1 MAGNIAP
8 EAAAAV
14 RYTVLKLRLHPTPEQ
29 AALMEQT
36 FGCCRYLWNRMLADA
51 GEFYAATDL
60 QYIPAPARY
69 KKDAPFLRAVD
80 SQALCAVHQDL
91 RQAFL
96 DFFRRPDHFRR
107 PKFKRK
113 KSGRDSFTTPCRR
126 LPSGPTVYLTEEGV
140 RLPKLGVVR
149 AVFHRRP
156 LRGWSLRSVTVTR
169 TRSGKYFASLACSY
183 EARIPR
189 RPAPSAENTLGLPA
203 LPDPPGL
210 ERSRAKLARA
220 RRKLSR
226 MERGSRNYEAQLQK
240 LRLLYE
246 RAANQRRDFIHK
258 ESRRIA
264 NAWDAVCLRDD
275 PLDEMALGE
284 GSGFGM
290 FRELLRYKLE
300 RQGKPLILVDRYTPT
315 TRTCSAC
322 GQALDSVPSRT
333 WACPGCGAVHDRE
346 VNAAKN
352 IKLEGLAHLPTAGP
366 A

>member
-14 RYTVLKLRLHPTPEQ
+14 RYTVLTLRLHPTPEQ

-169 TRSGKYFASLACSY
+169 TRSGKYFASLACS
-183 EARIPR
+183 
-189 RPAPSAENTLGLPA
+189 
-203 LPDPPGL
+203 
-210 ERSRAKLARA
+210 
-220 RRKLSR
+220 
-226 MERGSRNYEAQLQK
+226 
-240 LRLLYE
+240 
-246 RAANQRRDFIHK
+246 
-258 ESRRIA
+258 
-264 NAWDAVCLRDD
+264 
-275 PLDEMALGE
+275 
-284 GSGFGM
+284 
-290 FRELLRYKLE
+290 
-300 RQGKPLILVDRYTPT
+300 
-315 TRTCSAC
+315 
-322 GQALDSVPSRT
+322 
-333 WACPGCGAVHDRE
+333 
-346 VNAAKN
+346 
-352 IKLEGLAHLPTAGP
+352 
-366 A
+366 